1 MDYVS
6 IIVNEDAAHSAI
18 NDLGMLG
25 IIQFTDVSGR
35 VFNGLGGAVPGNRA

>member
-25 IIQFTDVSGR
+25 IIQFTDVSVWLHHASYGW
-35 VFNGLGGAVPGNRA
+35 RACMA